1 MLGLIVLSGAEV
13 GRVCMFCGLFVGLGL
28 RGGLLGVGG
37 IDVTVGCVLCVVL
50 YVI

>member
-1 MLGLIVLSGAEV
+1 MIVLSGAEV
-13 GRVCMFCGLFVGLGL
+13 GRVCIFCGLFVGLGL
-28 RGGLLGVGG
+28 RGGMLGVGG